1 MTQKPTA
8 RQALRESSGDPIDL
22 YDYTCLLRSSRAAH
36 PSHEAPAS
44 IIVTDD
50 WPQEVPLT
58 DPELRV
64 IEGYFA
70 EELDELLGP
79 RA

>member
-1 MTQKPTA
+1 MTQKRSA
-8 RQALRESSGDPIDL
+8 RQVCECAGDSIDL
-22 YDYTCLLRSSRAAH
+22 YDYTCLLRSRAMRA
-36 PSHEAPAS
+36 PREAPAP
-44 IIVTDD
+44 IVVTDD
-50 WPQEVPLT
+50 WPQQVPIK

-64 IEGYFA
+64 IEGHFA

>member
-1 MTQKPTA
+1 MTQKRSA
-8 RQALRESSGDPIDL
+8 RRVRRECSGEPIDL
-22 YDYTCLLRSSRAAH
+22 YDYTCLLRSHARHA
-36 PSHEAPAS
+36 PHEAAAP

-50 WPQEVPLT
+50 WPQEVPIA
-58 DPELRV
+58 DSELRV
-64 IEGYFA
+64 IEGHFA

>member
-1 MTQKPTA
+1 MTQKRSA
-8 RQALRESSGDPIDL
+8 RRLPRECSGEPIDL
-22 YDYTCLLRSSRAAH
+22 YDYTCLLRSRTRRA
-36 PSHEAPAS
+36 PHEAPAP

-50 WPQEVPLT
+50 WPEEVPIA

-64 IEGYFA
+64 IEGHFA